1 METDNT
7 HPTVK
12 VDSGWSLKEFQ
23 TLDLGDARIERRL
36 RKVAED
42 LSRQPAS
49 PINQAST
56 DNAATKAAY
65 RLFQNER
72 LASEKIMAAHRDQ
85 TLARM
90 KGEAVV
96 LGNQDTTY
104 LNFSTHKATTGLGP
118 IGDKKSNPQGL
129 LMHSTLAVTPR
140 GLPLG
145 VLTFKCHARDGHLAP
160 EEASKQRV
168 LEDKESYR
176 WVETLQQVRDIPN
189 LVMQGDRENDIY
201 EYLVEAERLNVKY
214 NIRSCN
220 DRGINSPEY
229 TLLQTFLSESASK
242 GEVEVELPGENRRA
256 TMEIRYSQI
265 EIRPPVRVTKSRKA
279 KGVTCWVVQ
288 IKEINFPEGS
298 TPVSWNLLTNV
309 PVVTIEDA
317 IERVG
322 WYKRRWAIEEYHRII
337 KSGCTVEKCRLE
349 TADRL
354 IRFITLFGVIAWR
367 IFWMVHIARTDPNA
381 PAEVVLTHSEVK
393 TLKTLKRFK
402 KLLPAK
408 KPLNVRNAIIAIA
421 CLGGY
426 LNRKNDPPP
435 GPTALWRG
443 WQQLSS
449 MAELYE
455 SIDAGCV

>member
-1 METDNT
+1 METENT
-7 HPTVK
+7 HSTVK
-12 VDSGWSLKEFQ
+12 VDSGWSLREFQ
-23 TLDLGDARIERRL
+23 TLNLGDARIERRL

-49 PINQAST
+49 PINQASR

-65 RLFQNER
+65 RLFQNEK
-72 LASEKIMAAHRDQ
+72 LGSDKIIAAHRDQ

-90 KGEAVV
+90 KGEEVV
-96 LGNQDTTY
+96 LCNQDTTY

-129 LMHSTLAVTPR
+129 VMHSSLAVTPR

-145 VLTFKCHARDGHLAP
+145 VLTLKCYARDGHIDP
-160 EEASKQRV
+160 EASKKRV

-176 WVETLQQVRDIPN
+176 WIKTLQQVSGIPN
-189 LVMQGDRENDIY
+189 IVMQGDRENDIY

-220 DRGINSPEY
+220 DRGINNPEY
-229 TLLQTFLSESASK
+229 TLLQTFLCESAPK
-242 GEVEVELPGENRRA
+242 GEIEIDLPRENRRA
-256 TMEIRYSQI
+256 TMEVRYSQI
-265 EIRPPVRVTKSRKA
+265 EIRPPSRITKSKIA
-279 KGVTCWVVQ
+279 KGVSCWVVQ
-288 IKEINFPEGS
+288 IKEINCPEGS
-298 TPVSWNLLTNV
+298 TPVSWTLLTNV
-309 PVVTIEDA
+309 PVMTIDDA
-317 IERVG
+317 IERIT

-337 KSGCTVEKCRLE
+337 KSGCTVEQCRLE
-349 TADRL
+349 TAERL
-354 IRFITLFGVIAWR
+354 VRYITLFAVIAWR

-381 PAEVVLTHSEVK
+381 PAEVVLTSSEVG

-402 KLLPAK
+402 KLLPAE
-408 KPLNVRNAIIAIA
+408 KPINVRNAIIAIA

-443 WQQLSS
+443 WQQLST

-455 SIDAGCV
+455 SIDGGCG